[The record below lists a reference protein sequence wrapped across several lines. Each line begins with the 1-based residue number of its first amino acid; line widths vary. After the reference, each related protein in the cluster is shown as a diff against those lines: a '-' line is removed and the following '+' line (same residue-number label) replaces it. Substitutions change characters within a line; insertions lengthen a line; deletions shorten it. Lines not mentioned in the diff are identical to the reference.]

1 MNLEEYLFNRLGEE
15 GAEIAQAAT
24 KILSFGAD
32 HRVPSNRMV
41 ATDYLVT
48 EINDVLGVADFL
60 KECGIELFGIGKPQA
75 RKAKIQ
81 KIITYMQVSIDAG
94 RLTLTDA
101 ELVKINNINEGNPLR
116 HRNTGAVVVA
126 FGQKESA

>member
-15 GAEIAQAAT
+15 GSEIAQACT
-24 KILSFGAD
+24 KILSFGPS

-48 EINDVLGVADFL
+48 EINDVLGVADLL

-81 KIITYMQVSIDAG
+81 KVITYMQVSIDAG
-94 RLTLTDA
+94 RLILSDE
-101 ELVKINNINEGNPLR
+101 ELAKLNTINEGTPLR
-116 HRNTGAVVVA
+116 HRKTGEVEVA
-126 FGQKESA
+126 FEQKESA